1 MGLLTYVVKKLL
13 IGIPVI
19 FGVTIILFYIMY
31 MLPGD
36 PIKLLLAGE
45 RVTPAKIEE
54 LRRAWGLDQ
63 PVYIQYFY
71 WLLHVVRGDLG
82 VSIVTKEPVTLLIS
96 QRLPYTLALMLIS
109 TLLSYAIGV
118 LSGVLTALRR
128 GTLVDSVVSI
138 TGIVGYSIPGF
149 WFGLMLM
156 LAFGRYLQ
164 ILPISGYEG
173 PHSLIL
179 PALSLALPSSAYVMR
194 LTRAEMIE
202 VLNED
207 YIRTAWAKGL
217 NERRVL
223 LVHALRNAMIPVVVM
238 FFLDIPWLIG
248 GAVVI
253 ETLFALPGMGRLLYV
268 SIIRQDYAVVQ
279 GIVLI
284 ITVLTVVFNTLGDI
298 VVAVLDPRV
307 RVERGGGV

>member
-71 WLLHVVRGDLG
+71 WLSHVVRGDLG

-118 LSGVLTALRR
+118 FSGVLTALRR

-202 VLNED
+202 ILNED

>member
-1 MGLLTYVVKKLL
+1 
-13 IGIPVI
+13 
-19 FGVTIILFYIMY
+19 MY

-71 WLLHVVRGDLG
+71 WLSHVVRGDLG
-82 VSIVTKEPVTLLIS
+82 VSIVTKEPVTFLIS

-109 TLLSYAIGV
+109 TLLSYTIGV
-118 LSGVLTALRR
+118 ISGILTALRR

-138 TGIVGYSIPGF
+138 AGIVGYSIPGF

-164 ILPISGYEG
+164 LLPISGYEG

-298 VVAVLDPRV
+298 VIAVLDPRV

>member
-71 WLLHVVRGDLG
+71 WLSHVVRGDLG
-82 VSIVTKEPVTLLIS
+82 VSIVTKEPVTFLIS

-109 TLLSYAIGV
+109 TLLSYTIGV
-118 LSGVLTALRR
+118 ISGILTALRR

-138 TGIVGYSIPGF
+138 AGIVGYSIPGF

-164 ILPISGYEG
+164 LLPISGYEG

-202 VLNED
+202 VRNED

-298 VVAVLDPRV
+298 VIAVLDPRV

>member
-1 MGLLTYVVKKLL
+1 MGLLSYVVKKLL

-63 PVYIQYFY
+63 PVYVQYFY
-71 WLLHVVRGDLG
+71 WLSHVIRGDLG
-82 VSIVTKEPVTLLIS
+82 VSIVTREPVALLIS
-96 QRLPYTLALMLIS
+96 QRLPYTLMLMLIS
-109 TLLSYAIGV
+109 TLLSYSVGV
-118 LSGVLTALRR
+118 MAGLVTALKR
-128 GTLVDSVVSI
+128 GTLVDSTISI
-138 TGIVGYSIPGF
+138 AGVISYSIPGF

-156 LAFGRYLQ
+156 LAFGYYLR

-173 PHSLIL
+173 LHSLIL

-194 LTRAEMIE
+194 LTRAEMVE

-217 NERRVL
+217 NKRRVL
-223 LVHALRNAMIPVVVM
+223 LIHALRNAMIPVVVM
-238 FFLDIPWLIG
+238 FFLDMPWLIG

-307 RVERGGGV
+307 RIERSGGL

>member
-1 MGLLTYVVKKLL
+1 MGLLRYVLKKFL

-36 PIKLLLAGE
+36 PIRLLLAGE

-71 WLLHVVRGDLG
+71 RLSHIVRGDLG
-82 VSIVTKEPVTLLIS
+82 VSIVTRESVALLIS
-96 QRLPYTLALMLIS
+96 QRLPYTLTLMFIS
-109 TLLSYAIGV
+109 TLLSYTIGV
-118 LSGVLTALRR
+118 LAGLVTALKR
-128 GTLVDSVVSI
+128 GTLIDGFVSVVGVIS
-138 TGIVGYSIPGF
+138 YSIPGF
-149 WFGLMLM
+149 WFGLILM
-156 LAFGRYLQ
+156 LAFGYYLQ
-164 ILPISGYEG
+164 LLPISGYEG
-173 PHSLIL
+173 PHSLVL
-179 PALSLALPSSAYVMR
+179 PALSLALPSSAYIMR
-194 LTRAEMIE
+194 LTRAEMVE

-217 NERRVL
+217 NKKRVL

-238 FFLDIPWLIG
+238 FFLNMPWLIG

-284 ITVLTVVFNTLGDI
+284 ITVLTVVFNTLGDV
-298 VVAVLDPRV
+298 VVAVLDPRI
-307 RVERGGGV
+307 RVERGSSL

>member
-1 MGLLTYVVKKLL
+1 MGLLTYVAKKLL

-63 PVYIQYFY
+63 PIYIQYFY
-71 WLLHVVRGDLG
+71 WLSHVIRGDLG
-82 VSIVTKEPVTLLIS
+82 VSIVTKEQVSSLIS
-96 QRLPYTLALMLIS
+96 QRLPYTMMLMLIS
-109 TLLSYAIGV
+109 TLLSYSIGV
-118 LSGVLTALRR
+118 TTGLLTALKR
-128 GTLVDSVVSI
+128 GTLVDGVISVAGVAS
-138 TGIVGYSIPGF
+138 YSIPGF

-156 LAFGRYLQ
+156 LVFGYYLKL
-164 ILPISGYEG
+164 LPISGYEG
-173 PHSLIL
+173 LHSLIL

-217 NERRVL
+217 NKKRVL

-238 FFLDIPWLIG
+238 FFLDVPWLIG

-307 RVERGGGV
+307 RIEKGGGS

>member
-71 WLLHVVRGDLG
+71 WLSHVVRGDLG

>member
-71 WLLHVVRGDLG
+71 WLSHVVRGDLG
-82 VSIVTKEPVTLLIS
+82 VSIVTKEPVTFLIS

-109 TLLSYAIGV
+109 TLLSYTIGV
-118 LSGVLTALRR
+118 ISGILTALRR

-138 TGIVGYSIPGF
+138 AGIVGYSIPGF

-164 ILPISGYEG
+164 LLPISGYEG

-279 GIVLI
+279 GKVLI

-298 VVAVLDPRV
+298 VIAVLDPRV

>member
-1 MGLLTYVVKKLL
+1 MGLLTYVLKKFL

-31 MLPGD
+31 TLPGD

-45 RVTPAKIEE
+45 RVTPARIEE

-71 WLLHVVRGDLG
+71 WLSHIVRGDLG
-82 VSIVTKEPVTLLIS
+82 VSIVTKEPVALLIS
-96 QRLPYTLALMLIS
+96 QRLPYTLTLMLIS
-109 TLLSYAIGV
+109 TLLSYSIGV
-118 LSGVLTALRR
+118 LAGLITALKR
-128 GTLVDSVVSI
+128 GTLIDGFVSI
-138 TGIVGYSIPGF
+138 VGVINYSIPGF

-156 LAFGRYLQ
+156 LSFGYYLQ
-164 ILPISGYEG
+164 LLPISGYEG
-173 PHSLIL
+173 PHSLVL

-194 LTRAEMIE
+194 LTRAEMVE

-207 YIRTAWAKGL
+207 YIRTARAKGL
-217 NERRVL
+217 NKRRVL

-238 FFLDIPWLIG
+238 FFLNMPWLIG

-284 ITVLTVVFNTLGDI
+284 ITVLTVVFNTLGDV
-298 VVAVLDPRV
+298 VVAVLDPRI
-307 RVERGGGV
+307 RVERGGGL

>member
-71 WLLHVVRGDLG
+71 WLSHVVRGDLG

-118 LSGVLTALRR
+118 FSGVLTALRR

>member
-71 WLLHVVRGDLG
+71 WLSHVVRGDLG

-138 TGIVGYSIPGF
+138 TGIIGYSIPGF